1 MEQENQEFVSP
12 EIQTGLRPETTRK
25 PIKGWVRLLILILP
39 YILIVGV
46 FEVIGSYVAGY
57 SFFDIPDVQ
66 SLRDLNIL
74 QLFNLAGTFVVLY
87 LMMRFIDREPFIN
100 LGFHTKSRTPDI
112 LIGTLLGL
120 GVMVCA
126 FVLLQSI
133 GYMIVEEVDFSVSD
147 FILLVILFVLVA
159 FAEEMLLRGYV
170 LKNLMLS
177 MNKYVALL
185 VSALIFSVMHALNPN
200 FSWITLISLF
210 LAGIGLGATYIYT
223 KNLWFPIAY
232 HFSWNFFQSLVGFN
246 VSGLDIYSVIVTEE
260 SGPDLLTGG
269 AFGLEG
275 SILGIIAE
283 VLVIAGII
291 TNFELK
297 NRKSRTEEDNAI
309 EMKQLNFVKSK
320 NF

>member
-1 MEQENQEFVSP
+1 MELESKELVP
-12 EIQTGLRPETTRK
+12 PETHKESNTDTIRK
-25 PIKGWVRLLILILP
+25 PIKGWVRILILILP
-39 YILIVGV
+39 YIFIVGI
-46 FEVIGSYVAGY
+46 FEVIGSYAAGY
-57 SFFDIPDVQ
+57 SFFDIPDAQ

-74 QLFNLAGTFVVLY
+74 QFFNLTGTFVVLF

-133 GYMIVEEVDFSVSD
+133 GFIAVEEVNFSGSD
-147 FILLVILFVLVA
+147 FLLLVLLFVFVA

-177 MNKYVALL
+177 MNKHVALL

-200 FSWITLISLF
+200 FSWVTLISLF

-260 SGPDLLTGG
+260 TGPELLTGG

-283 VLVIAGII
+283 VLVVAGII
-291 TNFELK
+291 IHFELK
-297 NRKSRTEEDNAI
+297 NRRNYFPPTHEIA
-309 EMKQLNFVKSK
+309 
-320 NF
+320 

>member
-1 MEQENQEFVSP
+1 MEPENQELIPPKIP
-12 EIQTGLRPETTRK
+12 EAVNPRIIKK
-25 PIKGWVRLLILILP
+25 PIKGWVRILILILP
-39 YILIVGV
+39 YVFIVGA
-46 FEVIGSYVAGY
+46 FEVIGSFVAGY

-74 QLFNLAGTFVVLY
+74 QFFNLIGTFVVLF
-87 LMMRFIDREPFIN
+87 LMMRFIDRDPFIN
-100 LGFHTKSRTPDI
+100 LGFHTKSRTPDM

-126 FVLLQSI
+126 FVLLQSLGFI
-133 GYMIVEEVDFSVSD
+133 TVDEVDFIGSD
-147 FILLVILFVLVA
+147 FLLLVLLFVFVA

-260 SGPDLLTGG
+260 TGPDLITGG

-291 TNFELK
+291 IHFELK
-297 NRKSRTEEDNAI
+297 NRKNYLPPTHEIA
-309 EMKQLNFVKSK
+309 
-320 NF
+320 

>member
-1 MEQENQEFVSP
+1 MEQENPEVVSP
-12 EIQTGLRPETTRK
+12 ENQQEVNPDK

-39 YILIVGV
+39 YIFIVGT
-46 FEVIGSYVAGY
+46 FEVIGGFVAGY
-57 SFFDIPDVQ
+57 SFFDTPDVQ

-74 QLFNLAGTFVVLY
+74 QFFNLIGTFIVLR

-100 LGFHTKSRTPDI
+100 LGFHTKGRIPDVV
-112 LIGTLLGL
+112 IGTLLGL
-120 GVMVCA
+120 GIMACA
-126 FVLLQSI
+126 FVVLQSFGFI
-133 GYMIVEEVDFSVSD
+133 TVEEVDFIGSD
-147 FILLVILFVLVA
+147 FLLLVLLFVFVA

-185 VSALIFSVMHALNPN
+185 VSALVFSVMHALNPN
-200 FSWITLISLF
+200 FSWVTLLSLF

-246 VSGLDIYSVIVTEE
+246 VSGLDIYSVIVTEN

-283 VLVIAGII
+283 VLVVAGII
-291 TNFELK
+291 LHFELR
-297 NRKSRTEEDNAI
+297 NRKATTQKTRLSLPSI
-309 EMKQLNFVKSK
+309 
-320 NF
+320 

>member
-1 MEQENQEFVSP
+1 MMSMEQENREPASP
-12 EIQTGLRPETTRK
+12 EIQRELTPNKTKKT
-25 PIKGWVRLLILILP
+25 IKGWVRLLILILP
-39 YILIVGV
+39 YIFIVGI
-46 FEVIGSYVAGY
+46 FEIIGGYVAGY
-57 SFFDIPDVQ
+57 SFYDLTDIQ

-74 QLFNLAGTFVVLY
+74 QFFNLTGTCVVLY
-87 LMMRFIDREPFIN
+87 LMMRFVDREPFIN

-120 GVMVCA
+120 GIMTCA
-126 FVLLQSI
+126 FVVLQSFGFI
-133 GYMIVEEVDFSVSD
+133 TVEEVDFSGSD
-147 FILLVILFVLVA
+147 LILLILLFVFVA

-177 MNKYVALL
+177 MNKHVALI

-275 SILGIIAE
+275 SILGIITE
-283 VLVIAGII
+283 VLIIAGII
-291 TNFELK
+291 IHFELK
-297 NRKSRTEEDNAI
+297 NKKAMTKEIGA
-309 EMKQLNFVKSK
+309 
-320 NF
+320 